1 MHCVRP
7 HQGCSNRSGRIIG
20 HYPGAAAELQRE
32 RYTTP
37 LTPGKW
43 GVIVF
48 RGTSPTEAI
57 RKWSDA
63 LPPPPTR
70 GTPCSRGRTYTHAH
84 IIPPAPRYTN
94 NNSFVTAVGSPS
106 AATTTT
112 QLYITR
118 VWTIQ
123 VRKPQTNCK
132 STIISYYYYCMWYDP
147 ISHYVILLYS
157 VYYGYCSRDRFR
169 RIRSRSRTD
178 AVVAE
183 LSVRRIHTILL
194 WYSVRHI

>member
-63 LPPPPTR
+63 LPP
-70 GTPCSRGRTYTHAH
+70 TH
-84 IIPPAPRYTN
+84 PPAGPRAAADEPTHTRTLFRLHRGIRIIIVLSRPSGRHPQRRRRRSYT
-94 NNSFVTAVGSPS
+94 SHECGRFRSGSRKQIASRLLYRIIIIVCGTIQYHIMWYYCTPYTMVTAAEIGLDVFG
-106 AATTTT
+106 
-112 QLYITR
+112 R
-118 VWTIQ
+118 VAG
-123 VRKPQTNCK
+123 R
-132 STIISYYYYCMWYDP
+132 M
-147 ISHYVILLYS
+147 L
-157 VYYGYCSRDRFR
+157 
-169 RIRSRSRTD
+169 
-178 AVVAE
+178 
-183 LSVRRIHTILL
+183 
-194 WYSVRHI
+194 